1 MKTIVDI
8 GNTNTKYCLWSDE
21 KGALASGKCPTSS
34 ALFQVI
40 ETELARLHPNDC
52 PPFQWSGA
60 QVVVSSVVPAV
71 GQDFV
76 KQATAAGASVL
87 EISARTQTVLKGMS
101 HEYGDDRV
109 AEAVGAWST
118 HKVEGRPMVILG
130 FGTATTLFTIQA
142 DGSVGGGFIGPGVK
156 MLLTALSRD
165 CALLPEVRLP
175 DSVEEMNLGFTTE
188 SQMTGGVSLMF
199 KGMVQEWLA
208 KARSALTGEP
218 VVVATGGYAAVV
230 ARLLPGLFGAVD
242 QTLAIK
248 GCAYLA
254 GLAAAKTETAPA
266 ETTPAARADCATETA
281 QTAAPVA
288 AAESE
293 A

>member
-8 GNTNTKYCLWSDE
+8 GNTNTKYCLWSDQ

-40 ETELARLHPNDC
+40 ETELTRLQLEGYPS
-52 PPFQWSGA
+52 FQWAGA
-60 QVVVSSVVPAV
+60 QIVVSSVVPSV

-76 KQATAAGASVL
+76 KQVTAAGATVL

-101 HEYGDDRV
+101 HDYGSDRV

-118 HKVEGRPMVILG
+118 HKVEGRPLIILG

-208 KARSALTGEP
+208 KARLALTGEP

-230 ARLLPGLFGAVD
+230 AKLLPGLFGAVD

-254 GLAAAKTETAPA
+254 RQAAVTAKEAPARTTPQAEAGATTAPA
-266 ETTPAARADCATETA
+266 KAPADS
-281 QTAAPVA
+281 
-288 AAESE
+288 AESE